1 MFENDFMVEFND
13 EELGECRT
21 YIKNFKGY
29 EQAIK
34 DLKLY
39 KAKQNQR
46 IVELEEQ
53 LKKSLE
59 SNNDL
64 LKQIIELQ
72 SQLIVERLK
81 GENK

>member
-1 MFENDFMVEFND
+1 MS
-13 EELGECRT
+13 
-21 YIKNFKGY
+21 KNLY
-29 EQAIK
+29 EDLVNAYK
-34 DLKLY
+34 DLDKEFECKKENLKL
-39 KAKQNQR
+39 QQR
-46 IVELEEQ
+46 IAELEEQ

-64 LKQIIELQ
+64 LKQIMELQ